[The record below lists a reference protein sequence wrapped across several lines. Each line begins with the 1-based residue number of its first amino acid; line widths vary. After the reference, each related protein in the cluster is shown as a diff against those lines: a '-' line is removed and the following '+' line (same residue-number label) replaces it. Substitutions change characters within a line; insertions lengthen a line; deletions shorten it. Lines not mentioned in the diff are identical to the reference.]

1 MDHIGSANS
10 QLVAVSDSRDHCWR
24 FALSFSPGVSN
35 KEPRLNETVLYKLL
49 PSLAVICINSEG
61 IIY

>member
-1 MDHIGSANS
+1 MDRIGFANN
-10 QLVAVSDSRDHCWR
+10 QLVAVSDSRDHWWR

-35 KEPRLNETVLYKLL
+35 KEPRLNETGLYKLL
-49 PSLAVICINSEG
+49 TSSAVICINSSG